1 MELCARLID
10 EAHVV
15 TIPGGGFGPAGEGYL
30 RMALTV
36 DVSRIKEA
44 VERIGRLKLS

>member
-1 MELCARLID
+1 MELCARLLD

-15 TIPGGGFGPAGEGYL
+15 TVPGAGFGPAGEGYL

-36 DVSRIKEA
+36 EEARLREA
-44 VERIGRLKLS
+44 VQRLGRIQL

>member
-1 MELCARLID
+1 MDLCARLLE

-15 TIPGGGFGPAGEGYL
+15 TVPGGGFGAAGEGYL

-44 VERIGRLKLS
+44 VARIGKLGL

>member
-1 MELCARLID
+1 MELCSRLIE

-15 TIPGGGFGPAGEGYL
+15 TVPGGGFGPAGEGYL

-44 VERIGRLKLS
+44 VERIGKLKL